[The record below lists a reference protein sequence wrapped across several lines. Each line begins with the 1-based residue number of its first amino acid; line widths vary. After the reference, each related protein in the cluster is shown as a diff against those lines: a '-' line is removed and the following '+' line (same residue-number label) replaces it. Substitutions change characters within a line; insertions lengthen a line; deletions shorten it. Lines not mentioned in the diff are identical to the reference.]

1 MLSVMFDSILFTSI
15 FFLTNAMYLFSGDV
29 YDPDLDSSNVS
40 LRSVKRNNSSRP
52 LSLYDPPTSTKSHS
66 SPPTPQKSRSPGF
79 PRKSFSPSLL
89 RRSIFNR
96 SQPEEKCAGCGFQ
109 IKDEKRISLKRGSDL
124 REVYHPMCFKCIT

>member
-1 MLSVMFDSILFTSI
+1 
-15 FFLTNAMYLFSGDV
+15 MYLFSGDV

-40 LRSVKRNNSSRP
+40 LRSVKRYTSPRP
-52 LSLYDPPTSTKSHS
+52 LSLYDSPKPTKSHS

-109 IKDEKRISLKRGSDL
+109 IKDEKRISLKRGSDI
-124 REVYHPMCFKCIT
+124 REVYHPMCFKCMT